1 MSDTTRAS
9 AAFSFVMAGLGLAIL
24 GPQAAAQEGV
34 DTRNKS
40 GHDVF
45 EFAATASGK
54 GRIRP

>member
-1 MSDTTRAS
+1 MRASTRAS
-9 AAFSFVMAGLGLAIL
+9 AAPSFVMAGLGLAIH

-40 GHDVF
+40 GHGVS
-45 EFAATASGK
+45 EFAARASGK